1 LLADRE
7 EAPNVFLTGVAD
19 SKMNIEHLPLG
30 SIEGIISKFD
40 ELLVDYVVVPKPIL
54 RCQRD
59 AQRR

>member
-7 EAPNVFLTGVAD
+7 KAPNVFLAGVAD
-19 SKMNIEHLPLG
+19 CEMNIEHLALG

-40 ELLVDYVVVPKPIL
+40 QMLVNYVVVPKPIL

-59 AQRR
+59 FQWR